1 MNRPPLAGRGVRQGG
16 SAMIEFALVLP
27 VFILLLYGMVT
38 FGSVLYTQ
46 MALSRAASDGARA
59 LSMSSGSVNSYSSV
73 TDDLKDAI
81 KLEVLDSLAA
91 SIIGPTGISGY
102 DARRTWLEDTIL
114 PQVVVD
120 NGSCGGGDASSG
132 LLRILVTYPY
142 ADARILPAITLPIV
156 GGFDDWMPQNLN
168 GCAIV
173 QL

>member
-1 MNRPPLAGRGVRQGG
+1 MV
-16 SAMIEFALVLP
+16 EFAFVLP
-27 VFILLLYGMVT
+27 VFVLLLYGMVT

-59 LSMSSGSVNSYSSV
+59 LGLASGSVSSYGSV
-73 TDDLKDAI
+73 TDEVKDAI
-81 KLEVLDSLAA
+81 KLEVIDSLAA
-91 SIIGPTGISGY
+91 SIIAPVGIGDY
-102 DARRTWLEDTIL
+102 AARRTWLEETVL

-132 LLRILVTYPY
+132 LLRVLVSYPY
-142 ADARILPAITLPIV
+142 SSARILPPITLPIV
-156 GGFDDWMPQNLN
+156 GGFDSWMPQNLS